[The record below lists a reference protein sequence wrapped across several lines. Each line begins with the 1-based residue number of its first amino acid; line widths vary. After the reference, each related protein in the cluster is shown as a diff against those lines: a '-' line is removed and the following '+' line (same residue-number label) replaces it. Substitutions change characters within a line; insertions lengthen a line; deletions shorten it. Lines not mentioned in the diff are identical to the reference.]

1 MPQYSGVFR
10 LSQVTSA
17 VRNRNWPST
26 VTPTVEYLV
35 VSGGGGGSAYA
46 GGGGGGLLSGFAG
59 ITPGSAVTVTIGS
72 GGTGTSVD
80 NTPGGLGN
88 TSVFGSITPRG
99 GGGGG
104 GKWTGS
110 ANGTVPITGGSG
122 GGGSTQYTIGGG
134 SFLQLGGPGT
144 PGQGRDGGFG
154 ALASGTAG
162 LAGGGGGGAG
172 NHGGDANT
180 GGYPGPGGSGLASHI
195 SGTRTAYAGGG
206 GAGSWSN
213 GGAVGGAGGG
223 GSSGA
228 AGTANTGGGGSTAS
242 AGGSGIVILSYPD
255 TYAAAT
261 STTGSPTVSTSGSG
275 SISFNGGNS
284 LYLGYGAQTPFS
296 FSTGDFTI
304 EFWVYFNNFTG
315 GPILIDWRAGGANG
329 ALPTIYVTAGGVLT
343 YFTSS
348 ADRITSSALST
359 ASWYHVV
366 VCRTGTSTKMYVNGA
381 QAGSTY
387 SDSSNYTVNSNG
399 PSIGNPSGTSLNG
412 YMSNIRIVKG
422 NCVYTGAFTVPK
434 SPLTATQP
442 AGTNISAITGTQTS
456 LLLNSVSG
464 AYLADSSTN
473 SYAATVT
480 GSTIAWNSSSPF
492 ATGLGY
498 KNRVYT
504 WTSSGS
510 ITF

>member
-1 MPQYSGVFR
+1 MGQYSGVYS
-10 LSQVTSA
+10 LSQVANA
-17 VRNRNWPST
+17 VKNRNW
-26 VTPTVEYLV
+26 VNTPPPAVEYLV
-35 VSGGGGGSAYA
+35 VA
-46 GGGGGGLLSGFAG
+46 GGGGGGSVNSGAGAGGLLAG
-59 ITPGSAVTVTIGS
+59 ISGVASGSAITVTVGAGGS
-72 GGTGTSVD
+72 GGANGS
-80 NTPGGLGN
+80 N
-88 TSVFGSITPRG
+88 SVFGSITATG
-99 GGGGG
+99 GGVGGG
-104 GKWTGS
+104 NPTPVAS
-110 ANGTVPITGGSG
+110 SGGSG
-122 GGGSTQYTIGGG
+122 GGSYTASNPIGGG
-134 SFLQLGGPGT
+134 IF
-144 PGQGRDGGFG
+144 GQGNAGGIG
-154 ALASGTAG
+154 NTTS
-162 LAGGGGGGAG
+162 GGGGGGAG
-172 NHGGDANT
+172 TVGTNATANNGGV
-180 GGYPGPGGSGLASHI
+180 GGAGVASNI
-195 SGTRTAYAGGG
+195 SGTRTTYAGGGGGAGSSTGGAGGAGGG
-206 GAGSWSN
+206 GAG
-213 GGAVGGAGGG
+213 GVATAT
-223 GSSGA
+223 
-228 AGTANTGGGGSTAS
+228 AGTANTGGGGGGGYSVVAG
-242 AGGSGIVILSYPD
+242 AGGSGIVIISYPD

-275 SISFNGGNS
+275 SISFNGGSS

-296 FSTGDFTI
+296 FGTGDFTI
-304 EFWVYFNNFTG
+304 EFWAYFNNFTG

-359 ASWYHVV
+359 ATWYHVV

-422 NCVYTGAFTVPK
+422 NCVYTGAFTVPT
-434 SPLTATQP
+434 SPLTATQS

-473 SYAATVT
+473 GYTATLT
-480 GSTIAWNSSSPF
+480 GSTIAWNQLSPF